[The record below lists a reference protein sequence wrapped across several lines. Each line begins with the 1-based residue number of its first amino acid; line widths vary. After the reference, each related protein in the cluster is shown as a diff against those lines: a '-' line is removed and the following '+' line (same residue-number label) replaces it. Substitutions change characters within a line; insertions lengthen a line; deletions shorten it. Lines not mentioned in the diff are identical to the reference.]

1 MKNLRK
7 IVFSVLALILVIG
20 QLLVLMP
27 KSVNAAT
34 GDDPGTTITAPENIS
49 SRQQVELT
57 VTLASSS
64 GHLDEDGYI
73 NVQIPKAIVANKQD
87 IVNQLYIDA
96 PFYLEDN
103 PLQEDENGN
112 YILKVNYDHTKIDQK
127 SAVGQTFTVKFKAPR
142 ISSED
147 TSFPSKVSFSSTLF
161 KGAKKVSTDSAISEI
176 LTDNPGLPLLEKRS
190 VQSHKVIDGVNV
202 ALMSK
207 DDPSANVFAIL
218 VNYNQRHIT
227 NAKIVD
233 TTPQNTQLANPQ
245 KYIPASG
252 DNTPS
257 QHFRIAKVTG
267 WGNDGLPNAWEYV
280 TSDFASKINITS
292 TGFSIDLG
300 ELTPDDSYVIM
311 YAEKVDD
318 AVTPAEFGVRYNHVD
333 LTSNDTI
340 IKSSESA
347 IALDTKDYNYT
358 QLTKTVDKPFIA
370 TSDSSLV
377 YSLSLNNQYGT
388 IPAGTKIVDPLPE
401 YTTYNKTTQ
410 VDSQYLSN
418 GVYDAT
424 TNTITYTLLK
434 ELDMGESTNVKFAVN
449 YANPGAKAN
458 DKIVNKAYI
467 AYAGTNIYSDSV
479 TTTVAN
485 SAILVKKD
493 TNTKAVLAG
502 AVFNLV
508 DENGVTVLKDLT
520 TDNNGIVRTGVLK
533 PGSYT
538 FVETKAPAGY
548 LLDEKPVPF
557 TISYGDTKAITLEK
571 DNAQS
576 TSVSGQKTWMDN
588 ENIAGQRP
596 ENITVDLYQN
606 GVLLA
611 SKKVTADDNWSYSFA
626 DLPKLDADGKE
637 YVYTLTEEPVAH
649 YTTTQDGYNFT
660 NVFVPTPPT
669 PVPPVPTPPAPV
681 PPVPTPPMPTPKN
694 PTNPIIVVPTKTVI
708 VSDDTPDILPKTG
721 DDTPLDALLWGL
733 SLTVLASFTLLY
745 QNKK

>member
-1 MKNLRK
+1 MKNIRK
-7 IVFSVLALILVIG
+7 IVFSVLVLSLVIS
-20 QLLVLMP
+20 QLLILMP
-27 KSVNAAT
+27 KNASAAA

-73 NVQIPKAIVANKQD
+73 NVQIPNFIVANKQD

-103 PLQEDENGN
+103 PLKEDENGN
-112 YILKVNYDHTKIDQK
+112 YILKVNYDHTKIDQE
-127 SAVGQTFTVKFKAPR
+127 SAAGQTFTVKFKAPR

-147 TSFPSKVSFSSTLF
+147 TSFPSTVSFSSTLF
-161 KGAKKVSTDSAISEI
+161 KGTESVSKDSATSQIR
-176 LTDNPGLPLLEKRS
+176 TDNPGLPLLEKRS

-245 KYIPASG
+245 KYVPASG

-267 WGNDGLPNAWEYV
+267 WGDDGLPNAWEYV
-280 TSDFASKINITS
+280 TSDFANKINITP

-318 AVTPAEFGVRYNHVD
+318 NITSSEFGVRYNHVD
-333 LTSNDTI
+333 LTSNDAI
-340 IKSSESA
+340 IKSAESA
-347 IALDTKDYNYT
+347 IALDTEDYNYT
-358 QLTKTVDKPFIA
+358 QLTKNVDKPVIA

-377 YSLSLNNQYGT
+377 YSLSLSNQYGT

-401 YTTYNKTTQ
+401 YTTYDKTIQ
-410 VDSQYLSN
+410 IDSQYLSN

-424 TNTITYTLLK
+424 TKTITYTLLK
-434 ELDMGESTNVKFAVN
+434 DLNMGESTNVKFAVN
-449 YANPGAKAN
+449 YANPDAKAN
-458 DKIVNKAYI
+458 DKIINKAYI
-467 AYAGTNIYSDSV
+467 SYAGTDIYSASV

-493 TNTKAVLAG
+493 TNTKAALAG
-502 AVFNLV
+502 AVFNLI
-508 DENGVTVLKDLT
+508 DENGDTVLKDLT
-520 TDNNGIVRTGVLK
+520 TDSNGIVRTGVLK
-533 PGSYT
+533 PGSYK
-538 FVETKAPAGY
+538 FVETKAPASY

-557 TISYGDTKAITLEK
+557 TINYGDTKAVTLEK

-596 ENITVDLYQN
+596 ENITIDLYQN
-606 GVLLA
+606 GVLLD

-626 DLPKLDADGKE
+626 DLPKLDTDGKE
-637 YVYTLTEEPVAH
+637 YVYTLKEEPVAH
-649 YTTTQDGYNFT
+649 YTTIQDGYNFT
-660 NVFVPTPPT
+660 NIFVPTPPT

-681 PPVPTPPMPTPKN
+681 PVPPMPTPKN

-708 VSDDTPDILPKTG
+708 DSDDTPESLPKTG

-733 SLTVLASFTLLY
+733 FLTVLASFTLLY

>member
-1 MKNLRK
+1 
-7 IVFSVLALILVIG
+7 
-20 QLLVLMP
+20 MP
-27 KSVNAAT
+27 KNAIAAA

-73 NVQIPKAIVANKQD
+73 NVQIPNFIVANKQD

-103 PLQEDENGN
+103 PLKEDENGN
-112 YILKVNYDHTKIDQK
+112 YILKVNYDHTKIDQE
-127 SAVGQTFTVKFKAPR
+127 SAAGQTFTVKFKAPR

-147 TSFPSKVSFSSTLF
+147 TSFPSTVSFSSTLF
-161 KGAKKVSTDSAISEI
+161 KGTENVSKDSATSQIR
-176 LTDNPGLPLLEKRS
+176 TDNSGLPLLEKRS

-245 KYIPASG
+245 KYVPASG

-267 WGNDGLPNAWEYV
+267 WGDDGLPNAWEYV
-280 TSDFASKINITS
+280 TSDFADKINITS

-318 AVTPAEFGVRYNHVD
+318 NITSSEFGVRYNHVD
-333 LTSNDTI
+333 LTSNDAI
-340 IKSSESA
+340 IKSAESA
-347 IALDTKDYNYT
+347 IALDTEDYNYT
-358 QLTKTVDKPFIA
+358 QLTKNVDKPVIA

-377 YSLSLNNQYGT
+377 YSLSLSNQYGT

-410 VDSQYLSN
+410 IDSQYLSN

-424 TNTITYTLLK
+424 TKTITYTLLK
-434 ELDMGESTNVKFAVN
+434 DLNMGESTNVKFAVN
-449 YANPGAKAN
+449 YANPDAKAN

-467 AYAGTNIYSDSV
+467 SYAGTDIYSASV

-493 TNTKAVLAG
+493 TNTKAALAG
-502 AVFNLV
+502 AVFNLI
-508 DENGVTVLKDLT
+508 DENGDTVLKDLT
-520 TDNNGIVRTGVLK
+520 TDSNGIVRTGVLK
-533 PGSYT
+533 PGSYK

-557 TISYGDTKAITLEK
+557 TINYGDTKAVTLEK

-596 ENITVDLYQN
+596 ENITIDLYQN
-606 GVLLA
+606 GVLLD

-626 DLPKLDADGKE
+626 DLPKLDTDGKE
-637 YVYTLTEEPVAH
+637 YVYTLKEEPVAH

-660 NVFVPTPPT
+660 NIFVPTPPT
-669 PVPPVPTPPAPV
+669 PV

-708 VSDDTPDILPKTG
+708 DSDDTPESLPKTG

-733 SLTVLASFTLLY
+733 FLTALASFTLLY

>member
-1 MKNLRK
+1 MKNIRK
-7 IVFSVLALILVIG
+7 IVFSVLVLSLVIS
-20 QLLVLMP
+20 QLLILMP
-27 KSVNAAT
+27 KNASAAA

-73 NVQIPKAIVANKQD
+73 NVQIPNFIVANKQD

-103 PLQEDENGN
+103 PLKEDENGN
-112 YILKVNYDHTKIDQK
+112 YILKVNYDHTKIDQE
-127 SAVGQTFTVKFKAPR
+127 SAAGQTFTVKFKAPR

-147 TSFPSKVSFSSTLF
+147 TSFPSTVSFSSTLF
-161 KGAKKVSTDSAISEI
+161 KGTENVSKDSATSQIR
-176 LTDNPGLPLLEKRS
+176 TDNPGLPLLEKRS

-245 KYIPASG
+245 KYVPASG

-267 WGNDGLPNAWEYV
+267 WGDDGLPNAWEYV
-280 TSDFASKINITS
+280 TSDFADKINITS

-318 AVTPAEFGVRYNHVD
+318 NITSSEFGVRYNHVD
-333 LTSNDTI
+333 LTSNDAI
-340 IKSSESA
+340 IKSAESA
-347 IALDTKDYNYT
+347 IALDTEDYNYT
-358 QLTKTVDKPFIA
+358 QLTKNVDKPVIA

-377 YSLSLNNQYGT
+377 YSLSLSNQYGT

-410 VDSQYLSN
+410 IDSQYLSN

-424 TNTITYTLLK
+424 TKTITYTLLK
-434 ELDMGESTNVKFAVN
+434 DLNMGESTNVKFAVN
-449 YANPGAKAN
+449 YANPDAKAN

-467 AYAGTNIYSDSV
+467 SYAGTDIYSASV

-493 TNTKAVLAG
+493 TNTKAALAG
-502 AVFNLV
+502 AVFNLI
-508 DENGVTVLKDLT
+508 DENGDTVLKDLT
-520 TDNNGIVRTGVLK
+520 TDSNGIVRTGVLK
-533 PGSYT
+533 PGSYK

-557 TISYGDTKAITLEK
+557 TINYGDTKAVTLEK

-596 ENITVDLYQN
+596 ENITIDLYQN
-606 GVLLA
+606 GVLLD

-626 DLPKLDADGKE
+626 DLPKLDTDGKE
-637 YVYTLTEEPVAH
+637 YVYTLKEEPVAH

-660 NVFVPTPPT
+660 NIFVPTPPT

-681 PPVPTPPMPTPKN
+681 PPMPTPKN

-708 VSDDTPDILPKTG
+708 DSDDTPESLPKTG

-733 SLTVLASFTLLY
+733 FLTALASFTLLY